1 MINKYEDFLFEK
13 TNERTFKDQVL
24 TALDP
29 TISQICERIKQN
41 IIKAYKKEKNI
52 DYEWTLFDER
62 TTRIGVIIDLLKS
75 FQKYTKPSDA
85 LVTIKPNE
93 GMKGIEINAKIERD
107 GQEYDYYTY
116 AVYAGGYN
124 IQREHLRYLTKTK
137 LPKVNSDL
145 ASEYIA
151 KQKAL
156 KKADRLK
163 QQVEG
168 AKERIKYFE
177 DRIAE
182 MGSLTDEQWAEKL
195 KAEGHWAWDRPEWK
209 DVDKKH
215 NFDND
220 ENVYKAEGL
229 RLQQEQI
236 KRQKVSVER
245 DRDALKSQRKS
256 LVKLQ
261 AKLDA
266 ELKNI

>member
-1 MINKYEDFLFEK
+1 MINKYNDFVFEK
-13 TNERTFKDQVL
+13 AGNSFKDQVL

-62 TTRIGVIIDLLKS
+62 ATRIGVIIDLLKS
-75 FQKYTKPSDA
+75 FQKYTKPSDV
-85 LVTIKPNE
+85 LVTIIPNE

-215 NFDND
+215 NFNND
-220 ENVYKAEGL
+220 EDYYNAEGL

-245 DRDALKSQRKS
+245 DRDALKSQQKS